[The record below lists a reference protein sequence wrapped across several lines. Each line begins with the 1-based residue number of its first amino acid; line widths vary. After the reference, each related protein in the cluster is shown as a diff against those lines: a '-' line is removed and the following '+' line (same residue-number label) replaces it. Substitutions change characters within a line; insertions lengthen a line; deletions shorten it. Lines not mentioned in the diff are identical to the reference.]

1 MTSHHPAGGRERFPP
16 VGSPMHDQPW
26 ESSWLS
32 RPFYVEA
39 LPPGL
44 MITSVTFLTSCKN
57 V

>member
-57 V
+57 A